1 MTRSVFALTDKHN
14 GSPTGDNTPEAVIEP
29 NAINYLAFE
38 YSSGKYIGIIKNKTG
53 KYRAYYM
60 TIKA

>member
-1 MTRSVFALTDKHN
+1 VSALTDKPN
-14 GSPTGDNTPEAVIEP
+14 GTPTGDNTPEAVIAP
-29 NAINYLAFE
+29 GAINYLAFE

-60 TIKA
+60 TVK